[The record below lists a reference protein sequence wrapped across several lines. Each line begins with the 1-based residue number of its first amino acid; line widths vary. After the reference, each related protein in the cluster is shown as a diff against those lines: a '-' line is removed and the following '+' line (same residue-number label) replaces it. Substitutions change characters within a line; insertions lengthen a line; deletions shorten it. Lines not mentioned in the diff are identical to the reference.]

1 MSPRLPQ
8 SRLYFKILGIPYL
21 SITLVSKPC
30 VIKAS
35 FKSDMTIIYID
46 IWDTQSNSK
55 AKRLINRYFNIES
68 HIAIIYGTNMNLGV
82 PHYKNCWKWGHM
94 TFMYWVHSAK
104 YVKCN
109 RSHKIK
115 HHRNIVWYYKAKFKI
130 NPLRL
135 ETKKEKLYI
144 HFFKWYCI
152 NCKGE
157 HQADSKLCPF

>member
-1 MSPRLPQ
+1 MDAIDSNEVMSPRLPQ

-35 FKSDMTIIYID
+35 FKSDMAIIYID

-82 PHYKNCWKWGHM
+82 PHYKNCWK
-94 TFMYWVHSAK
+94 
-104 YVKCN
+104 
-109 RSHKIK
+109 
-115 HHRNIVWYYKAKFKI
+115 
-130 NPLRL
+130 
-135 ETKKEKLYI
+135 
-144 HFFKWYCI
+144 
-152 NCKGE
+152 
-157 HQADSKLCPF
+157 